1 MKIAW
6 NNKLVGKLFK
16 NKFLVST
23 VNKNVV
29 RFYAY
34 SNEER
39 NKHLEL
45 EFASRKYGV
54 IMQITLLPFVWR
66 W

>member
-1 MKIAW
+1 MW
-6 NNKLVGKLFK
+6 NNKHVGKLFE
-16 NKFLVST
+16 NKFLPST
-23 VNKNVV
+23 VNKIVL
-29 RFYAY
+29 RFYGY

-54 IMQITLLPFVWR
+54 IMQIALLPVVRR